1 MNAPLRALLISILL
15 FCTDADCQGETDNDY
30 YRSLAQYDC
39 VQNCPGA
46 PKIKSDKKAR
56 QLVPVEPP
64 LEPEGPPE
72 EPPEEPIVPIGPP
85 LEPEEPPEEP
95 IEPIEPIGPRPP
107 EPLPLLCRCDE
118 ECEVYGDC
126 CPRANTTTAAEN
138 TPPLYG
144 LQCRSSHLDP
154 RTKPERLESF
164 WMVSACPADWLAGR
178 DDQLLL
184 DTLNNCTSGSA
195 NLPPV
200 TDVESGIV
208 YKNEYCAVCHEV
220 ENFQLWGY
228 RFECTN
234 WLNVMLETDDFQLTM
249 EIVEQECIACGFYA
263 PQTSSRPRDCI
274 HDSLVFSSCL
284 ERQELQDVTGVPI
297 EEEQYQDIVSQC
309 QSGPIRPLSI
319 GSCPFRD
326 PEGESDRGRNGRN
339 VFHLR
344 NQYCAI
350 CNGVNLTAEKIS
362 CSDPYTCLDTTN
374 HCREEAAK
382 LRPAEPTATPP
393 TPPPP
398 ADNTTDGN
406 STVENENVTDQTP
419 LIKITP
425 FSVFL
430 DVNGDSQ
437 VFQSSTVSVTITT
450 SCSDGQVFDPI
461 SQMCRPTICPESA
474 HGESCAIVQL
484 IRGSNTTQ
492 NDSLACEG
500 ALISLENS
508 EFQLLTD
515 NKTLLFNDE
524 VFDVLGYTENMPI
537 ICTNFSE
544 NGTHDVNVTVLT
556 YSYPAAF
563 SIVTYIG
570 CSLSLFGCALV
581 LLTYGLFKEL
591 RTLPGKILMNLSATI
606 LATCLFIVVGVPLF
620 ALAEKD
626 ELCQTTAIFL
636 HWLVLCQFSWM
647 AIMSYELARTVI
659 RATRMKLVQDKDIQH
674 HILSVYML
682 IGWGLPTVITILSVI
697 VNYTTDYVRYGQ
709 EGFCWISHTASFYVV
724 VIVPVAL
731 AIILN
736 SVTFSVTAY
745 ILFRASRS
753 EAKLQKQRS
762 SYYYFRIYLSVFSI
776 TGLTWVFGFVGILSR
791 DDWAWYLFIILTSTQ
806 GFTICIAFLFT
817 QKVFTLYKQFFWPK
831 ISRTFSFKSS
841 SKPSTSSSMLRNGD
855 KVGSISSEGHPEK
868 GLGIRTSKILKEEEE
883 MRPTTDHSGEQQGD
897 SFSQEGRHQ
906 ESSEDQIN
914 INNNH

>member
-1 MNAPLRALLISILL
+1 M
-15 FCTDADCQGETDNDY
+15 
-30 YRSLAQYDC
+30 
-39 VQNCPGA
+39 
-46 PKIKSDKKAR
+46 
-56 QLVPVEPP
+56 
-64 LEPEGPPE
+64 
-72 EPPEEPIVPIGPP
+72 
-85 LEPEEPPEEP
+85 
-95 IEPIEPIGPRPP
+95 
-107 EPLPLLCRCDE
+107 
-118 ECEVYGDC
+118 
-126 CPRANTTTAAEN
+126 
-138 TPPLYG
+138 
-144 LQCRSSHLDP
+144 
-154 RTKPERLESF
+154 
-164 WMVSACPADWLAGR
+164 
-178 DDQLLL
+178 
-184 DTLNNCTSGSA
+184 
-195 NLPPV
+195 
-200 TDVESGIV
+200 
-208 YKNEYCAVCHEV
+208 CHEV

-228 RFECTN
+228 RFECTY
-234 WLNVMLETDDFQLTM
+234 WLNFMLETDDFQLTM

-263 PQTSSRPRDCI
+263 PQTSSHPRDCI

-284 ERQELQDVTGVPI
+284 EREELQDVTGVPI

-319 GSCPFRD
+319 GSCPLRD
-326 PEGESDRGRNGRN
+326 PEGESDRGRNERN

-350 CNGVNLTAEKIS
+350 CNGVNLTAEKPR
-362 CSDPYTCLDTTN
+362 CTDPYTCLDTTN
-374 HCREEAAK
+374 HCREEVTK
-382 LRPAEPTATPP
+382 LRPTATPP
-393 TPPPP
+393 VYI
-398 ADNTTDGN
+398 DNTFEDRLFPP
-406 STVENENVTDQTP
+406 S
-419 LIKITP
+419 

-437 VFQSSTVSVTITT
+437 VFQFSTVSVTITT
-450 SCSDGQVFDPI
+450 SCSKNRQVFDPI
-461 SQMCRPTICPESA
+461 SQMCHPTICPESA

-484 IRGSNTTQ
+484 IS
-492 NDSLACEG
+492 ACEG
-500 ALISLENS
+500 ALIFLENS

-515 NKTLLFNDE
+515 NKTLLFNNE

-544 NGTHDVNVTVLT
+544 NGTHYVNVTVLT

-581 LLTYGLFKEL
+581 LLTYGLFREL

-606 LATCLFIVVGVPLF
+606 LATCLFIVIGVPLF
-620 ALAEKD
+620 ALAERE

-647 AIMSYELARTVI
+647 TIMSYELARTVI
-659 RATRMKLVQDKDIQH
+659 RATHMKLVQDKDIQH

-697 VNYTTDYVRYGQ
+697 IVNYTTDYVRYGK
-709 EGFCWISHTASFYVV
+709 EGFCWISHTASFYIV

-731 AIILN
+731 TIILN

-776 TGLTWVFGFVGILSR
+776 TGLMWVFGFVGILSR

-806 GFTICIAFLFT
+806 GFTICIGFLFT
-817 QKVFTLYKQFFWPK
+817 QKVFSLYKQFFWPK
-831 ISRTFSFKSS
+831 ISRKFSFKSS
-841 SKPSTSSSMLRNGD
+841 SKQSTSSSMLRFSKNGD

-868 GLGIRTSKILKEEEE
+868 GLGIRTSKTEEE
-883 MRPTTDHSGEQQGD
+883 MRPTTDLSEQGEQQGA

-906 ESSEDQIN
+906 ENSEDKIN
-914 INNNH
+914 IDNNR